1 MLTIVILSFNRPL
14 ELRRLLENILQ
25 EASKV
30 NSGNL
35 VVQVAEDCSPRQKEI
50 KNLVSEMKGKFIEKG
65 VELIGKYNR
74 KNLGYDANLIRA
86 LKGDSEFTLLLSD
99 DDYLDG
105 SLLDDFITFLKNQ
118 NPKVVICPFIKHGNL
133 YRSGVHYS
141 FGYSVDVLY
150 DSILFSGLVFKN
162 GHVNLAE
169 NEYSFLKSSIYS
181 QVYIVASSWTDDS
194 YYYDKNIIIAG
205 EDGENYFGKSEA
217 SKEMF
222 ELSNRKEALSNLY
235 YQSKL
240 QKVAFYLIDNLYPEL
255 KNSFYTSYSKRL
267 VSQFMRIKLSSGLAG
282 YIQALVKLK
291 SLKLSYN
298 RAYLIIIFAIL
309 FFPNFLLAPI
319 YKYSI
324 RRFRISGG

>member
-1 MLTIVILSFNRPL
+1 MINEKNIFLNIAVLSYNRTD
-14 ELRRLLENILQ
+14 ELKRLFESLIQ
-25 EASKV
+25 V
-30 NSGNL
+30 NRNDISISIY
-35 VVQVAEDCSPRQKEI
+35 EDCSPNQEKILEI
-50 KNLVSEMKGKFIEKG
+50 CNFYKD
-65 VELIGKYNR
+65 LIHPKIQFLPAD

-141 FGYSVDVLY
+141 FRYSVDVLY

-169 NEYSFLKSSIYS
+169 NEYSFLKNSIYS
-181 QVYIVASSWTDDS
+181 QVYIVANSWTDDS

-217 SKEMF
+217 SKEMH

-291 SLKLSYN
+291 SLNLSYN
-298 RAYLIIIFAIL
+298 KSYLIIIFAIL

-324 RRFRISGG
+324 KRFRISGG